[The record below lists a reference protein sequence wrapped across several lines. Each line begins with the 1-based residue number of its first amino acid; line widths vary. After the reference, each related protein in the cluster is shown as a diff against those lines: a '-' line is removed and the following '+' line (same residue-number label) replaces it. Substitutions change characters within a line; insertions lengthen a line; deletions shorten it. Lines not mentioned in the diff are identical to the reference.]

1 MVHMYLGAEV
11 QRDTKTACKLALESL
26 PRQHASV
33 PYKSRAHITCGACAA
48 AAAKIAHMR
57 GDK

>member
-1 MVHMYLGAEV
+1 MYLGAEV